1 MKNIL
6 NIFKHDVQRFHKNV
20 IAWIVILG
28 ITVVPALYAWFNI
41 AASWDPYENTKDLKV
56 AVASADKGYE
66 GELLPVR
73 LNLGDNVLSALREN
87 EQLDWTFTNR
97 DKALDGVKSG
107 KYYAAIVIPED
118 FSKNLMS
125 LFSSDVTNP
134 EIIYYSNAK
143 ENAIAPKVTDK
154 GASAVQTQV
163 KEVFIETISDTALSA
178 MQTVADTADAK
189 GTDSIVA
196 ALISNLE
203 KTSSDLAAASG
214 TIQAFAAMTDSTQQ
228 MLETTAAFLKQ
239 SGDHSDK
246 SLETLEQTETA
257 FSDMR
262 GAVSGATDGINQA
275 LADSGSYYEQIE
287 SAIRDALSALSSD
300 TSAAADTLD
309 TLAGKVGTMIDAYQ
323 ALSDTFLVLGEEH
336 PELAPLTGKITGRM
350 NESISVQETLRDRL
364 SGTAASIRNH
374 GENAAGSQEELNQ
387 LLQQN
392 AQSLADVKADY
403 EQNVKSSLDGLFG
416 SLGDTKSSISGL
428 LKQLDDCAAGV
439 YSLSGPASSDLSQI
453 KKTLGTSGELLDQVS
468 SRLSATV
475 EQLKKARDSGDFGT
489 LENII
494 GGDTDSISAFL
505 SAPVN
510 LATEKLYPIENY
522 GSSMAPF
529 YSTLA
534 IWVGGIVL
542 VAMLKV
548 TVSQES
554 LRGMNKVK
562 DHQMYLGRYILFLII
577 GLMQS
582 GLICLGDLF
591 YLEIQC
597 RHPFLFLLAGWV
609 TSIVYVNI
617 IYTLTV
623 SFGDIGKAI
632 CVVLLVMQV
641 AGSGGTF
648 PIEVAPAFFRKVY
661 PLLPF
666 THSMA
671 AMREC
676 IGGMYGMTYIKELGA
691 LGVFLILSLILGLVL
706 RKPVIRLN
714 EAFTEKLE
722 STHLI

>member
-1 MKNIL
+1 
-6 NIFKHDVQRFHKNV
+6 
-20 IAWIVILG
+20 
-28 ITVVPALYAWFNI
+28 
-41 AASWDPYENTKDLKV
+41 
-56 AVASADKGYE
+56 
-66 GELLPVR
+66 
-73 LNLGDNVLSALREN
+73 
-87 EQLDWTFTNR
+87 
-97 DKALDGVKSG
+97 
-107 KYYAAIVIPED
+107 
-118 FSKNLMS
+118 
-125 LFSSDVTNP
+125 
-134 EIIYYSNAK
+134 
-143 ENAIAPKVTDK
+143 
-154 GASAVQTQV
+154 
-163 KEVFIETISDTALSA
+163 
-178 MQTVADTADAK
+178 
-189 GTDSIVA
+189 
-196 ALISNLE
+196 
-203 KTSSDLAAASG
+203 
-214 TIQAFAAMTDSTQQ
+214 
-228 MLETTAAFLKQ
+228 
-239 SGDHSDK
+239 
-246 SLETLEQTETA
+246 
-257 FSDMR
+257 
-262 GAVSGATDGINQA
+262 
-275 LADSGSYYEQIE
+275 
-287 SAIRDALSALSSD
+287 
-300 TSAAADTLD
+300 
-309 TLAGKVGTMIDAYQ
+309 
-323 ALSDTFLVLGEEH
+323 
-336 PELAPLTGKITGRM
+336 
-350 NESISVQETLRDRL
+350 
-364 SGTAASIRNH
+364 
-374 GENAAGSQEELNQ
+374 
-387 LLQQN
+387 
-392 AQSLADVKADY
+392 
-403 EQNVKSSLDGLFG
+403 
-416 SLGDTKSSISGL
+416 
-428 LKQLDDCAAGV
+428 
-439 YSLSGPASSDLSQI
+439 
-453 KKTLGTSGELLDQVS
+453 
-468 SRLSATV
+468 
-475 EQLKKARDSGDFGT
+475 
-489 LENII
+489 
-494 GGDTDSISAFL
+494 
-505 SAPVN
+505 
-510 LATEKLYPIENY
+510 
-522 GSSMAPF
+522 MAPF

-691 LGVFLILSLILGLVL
+691 LGIFLILSLILGLVL